1 MKWYFF
7 ASSVLSNL
15 LSSFNE
21 WIFAAVLLK
30 NNKKKQKITRWL
42 LIHSDK
48 RVLQLR

>member
-30 NNKKKQKITRWL
+30 NNKKK
-42 LIHSDK
+42 
-48 RVLQLR
+48 RVLPLR

>member
-30 NNKKKQKITRWL
+30 NNKKKTKNNEM
-42 LIHSDK
+42 
-48 RVLQLR
+48 VVNP

>member
-21 WIFAAVLLK
+21 WIFAVLLK
-30 NNKKKQKITRWL
+30 NNKKKTKNNEM
-42 LIHSDK
+42 
-48 RVLQLR
+48 VVNP